1 MQEDPATDAARDD
14 RVRRRVVLSGFGS
27 DSTSARAGL
36 THTDPRVRAAAIAA
50 LQRAGDL
57 HTVELA
63 DALEDQAPSVRRRA
77 CELSVEA
84 ATGSERARVLVA
96 VRRRLS
102 DDDPVVVEAA
112 CWAVGERRDRRAL
125 VQLGGLA
132 GSHLDPRC
140 REAAIAALGAI
151 GDRRGLPAVLG
162 GLEDRPAVRRRA
174 AVALAAFGGPE
185 VEDALRRCLADRD
198 WQVRQVAED
207 LLAP

>member
-1 MQEDPATDAARDD
+1 M
-14 RVRRRVVLSGFGS
+14 RRGVVLSGFGS
-27 DSTSARAGL
+27 DAASARAGL
-36 THTDPRVRAAAIAA
+36 AHTDPRVRAAAIAA

-57 HTVELA
+57 HAVELA
-63 DALEDQAPSVRRRA
+63 DALEDPAPSVRRRA

-84 ATGSERARVLVA
+84 ATSSERARVLAA

-102 DDDPVVVEAA
+102 DDEPVVVEAA
-112 CWAVGERRDRRAL
+112 CWAVGERRDRRAV
-125 VQLGGLA
+125 VQLAALA

-185 VEDALRRCLADRD
+185 VEDALRRCLSDRD